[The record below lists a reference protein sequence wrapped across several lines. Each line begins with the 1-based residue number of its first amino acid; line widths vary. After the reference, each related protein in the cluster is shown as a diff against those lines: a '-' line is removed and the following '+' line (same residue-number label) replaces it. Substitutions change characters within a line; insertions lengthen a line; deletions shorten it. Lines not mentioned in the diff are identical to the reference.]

1 MTLRDPQTRVCTEA
15 LELLDRAD
23 RLHRQFFRLGSAQA
37 RYPSWEPPVDVFE
50 TDDEL
55 IILVALPGVDSDHVK
70 VIVDGAALIVLGDR
84 RMPHAL
90 QNALVRQLEIPYGH
104 FERRIELPPGQF
116 EIQQRTLSDGCLFL
130 SLFKLD

>member
-1 MTLRDPQTRVCTEA
+1 MTLRNPNTRVCTEA
-15 LELLDRAD
+15 LELVDRAD
-23 RLHRQFFRLGSAQA
+23 RLHRQFFRLGSSQA
-37 RYPSWEPPVDVFE
+37 RYPSWEPPVDIFE

-55 IILVALPGVDSDHVK
+55 IILVALPGVISDHVK
-70 VIVDGAALIVLGDR
+70 VIIDGTALIVLGDR
-84 RMPHAL
+84 RMPTTL
-90 QNALVRQLEIPYGH
+90 QTALVRQLEIPYGH